1 LEAGEKPRASSLNG
15 VRGVQS
21 QIGVCSLQLAAGQQQ
36 VAGTNL
42 IQQKNNMNESTD
54 PEKNT
59 EKIWKTPRFKEIPIS
74 FEASSYSL
82 TDDDPPYR

>member
-1 LEAGEKPRASSLNG
+1 
-15 VRGVQS
+15 
-21 QIGVCSLQLAAGQQQ
+21 
-36 VAGTNL
+36 
-42 IQQKNNMNESTD
+42 MNECTD

-74 FEASSYSL
+74 FEASSYAL